1 MESGKTN
8 KGASPMRARP
18 AKVSSSSSK
27 GGATFKGRT
36 HSQEKKS
43 RSQDKSTNTHTKN
56 RSGARTS
63 RKEGSFDSYLANHRK
78 IAKDSFQRLIKQPV
92 SSLMTWA
99 VIGIALSLP
108 VGLSVLLA
116 NVQQLSSGWD
126 GSAQITLFLKMNVS
140 DKDASNLALGLSARD
155 TIDQAEFIS
164 RSSAL
169 DEFKIQSGFGE
180 VLEYLDDN
188 PLPHV
193 IVVKP
198 SKLLATVDQTESLQK
213 RLGRIKE
220 VEKAQLDLQWV
231 QRLHSM
237 TELIQ
242 RAVWALG
249 ALLALAVLLV
259 IGNTIRL
266 AIENRRDEIIVVK
279 LVGATDG
286 FVRRPFL
293 YTGLWYGLGGG
304 LIAFCLVQITLLW
317 MSTPIGDLARL
328 YYSSFS
334 LSGLGVESTLFLLS
348 TSMLLGWLGAWV
360 AVRRHL
366 GAIEPS

>member
-1 MESGKTN
+1 MEPGK
-8 KGASPMRARP
+8 KIRGASPSRARNT
-18 AKVSSSSSK
+18 VSK
-27 GGATFKGRT
+27 PKPI
-36 HSQEKKS
+36 QKDVNKS
-43 RSQDKSTNTHTKN
+43 DAG
-56 RSGARTS
+56 GARTTQ
-63 RKEGSFDSYLANHRK
+63 KQGSINSYLANHRK
-78 IAKDSFQRLIKQPV
+78 IAKESFVRLVRQPL

-140 DKDASNLALGLSARD
+140 DGDASNLALELSTRPSIA
-155 TIDQAEFIS
+155 QADFIS

-169 DEFKIQSGFGE
+169 DEFKTLSGFGE
-180 VLEYLDDN
+180 VLNYLDEN

-198 SKLLATVDQTESLQK
+198 AKTLATVKQTDALQK
-213 RLGRIKE
+213 DLSTIKL

-237 TELIQ
+237 TELIE
-242 RAVWALG
+242 RGVWALG
-249 ALLALAVLLV
+249 FLLALAVLLI

-266 AIENRRDEIIVVK
+266 AIENRRDEIVVVK

-304 LIAFCLVQITLLW
+304 LIALCLVQISLSWLDG
-317 MSTPIGDLARL
+317 PISELAML

-334 LSGLGVESTLFLLS
+334 LSGLGIESTLFLLGL
-348 TSMLLGWLGAWV
+348 SMLLGWSGAWV

-366 GAIEPS
+366 GDIEPS

>member
-1 MESGKTN
+1 MDPGKQSR
-8 KGASPMRARP
+8 GASPSRAASSLRKTPKPKP
-18 AKVSSSSSK
+18 AKQMD
-27 GGATFKGRT
+27 G
-36 HSQEKKS
+36 
-43 RSQDKSTNTHTKN
+43 
-56 RSGARTS
+56 SGARVS
-63 RKEGSFDSYLANHRK
+63 RRQGSFKSYLDNHRK
-78 IAKDSFQRLIKQPV
+78 IAKESFHRLIKHPL

-108 VGLSVLLA
+108 AGLSVLLT

-140 DKDASNLALGLSARD
+140 DDEAAKLALSLSTRA
-155 TIDQAEFIS
+155 TIAQADFIS

-169 DEFKIQSGFGE
+169 DEFKSLSGFGE
-180 VLEYLDDN
+180 VLNYLDEN

-198 SKLLATVDQTESLQK
+198 GKTLATVAQTDALQK
-213 RLGRIKE
+213 ELSTIRL

-237 TELIQ
+237 TELIE
-242 RAVWALG
+242 RGVWALG
-249 ALLALAVLLV
+249 LLLALAVLLV

-266 AIENRRDEIIVVK
+266 AIENRRDEIVVIK

-304 LIAFCLVQITLLW
+304 LIAFCLVQIALFW
-317 MSTPIGDLARL
+317 INGPISELAML

-334 LSGLGVESTLFLLS
+334 LSGLNVESTLFLLGV
-348 TSMLLGWLGAWV
+348 SMLLGWGGAWL

-366 GAIEPS
+366 GDIEPS

>member
-1 MESGKTN
+1 MMEPGKRG
-8 KGASPMRARP
+8 KGASPMRAQP
-18 AKVSSSSSK
+18 SKSSTSSHSR
-27 GGATFKGRT
+27 GGATLKGRA
-36 HSQEKKS
+36 SNREKNK
-43 RSQDKSTNTHTKN
+43 RKN
-56 RSGARTS
+56 NPKAEGTGAKTS
-63 RKEGSFDSYLANHRK
+63 RKEGSFDSYVANHRK
-78 IAKDSFQRLIKQPV
+78 IAKESLRRLMKQPV

-126 GSAQITLFLKMNVS
+126 GSAQITLFLKMDVS
-140 DKDASNLALGLSARD
+140 DKNASNLALELSARP
-155 TIDQAEFIS
+155 TIAQADFIS

-169 DEFKIQSGFGE
+169 DEFKTLSGFGE
-180 VLEYLDDN
+180 VLNYLDEN

-198 SKLLATVDQTESLQK
+198 AKSLATVQQTNDLQQ
-213 RLGRIKE
+213 RLSEIKL

-231 QRLHSM
+231 QRLHTM

-242 RAVWALG
+242 RGVWAL
-249 ALLALAVLLV
+249 AFLLALAVLLV

-266 AIENRRDEIIVVK
+266 AIENRRDEIVVVK

-304 LIAFCLVQITLLW
+304 LIAFCLVQITLFWLD
-317 MSTPIGDLARL
+317 SPISELARL

-334 LSGLGVESTLFLLS
+334 LSGLDLESTLFLLT
-348 TSMLLGWLGAWV
+348 TSMLLGWCGAWV

>member
-1 MESGKTN
+1 MEPGNKS
-8 KGASPMRARP
+8 KGASPMRAGQSRT
-18 AKVSSSSSK
+18 ASAASSK
-27 GGATFKGRT
+27 GGATLKTRSNMKGRVKLKPT
-36 HSQEKKS
+36 PKPEGM
-43 RSQDKSTNTHTKN
+43 
-56 RSGARTS
+56 GARTS
-63 RKEGSFDSYLANHRK
+63 RKQGSFESYIANHRK
-78 IAKDSFQRLIKQPV
+78 IAKESFRRLIKQPV

-126 GSAQITLFLKMNVS
+126 GSAQITLFLKMDVA
-140 DKDASNLALGLSARD
+140 DKDASNLALELSTRP
-155 TIDQAEFIS
+155 TIAQADFIS
-164 RSSAL
+164 RTTAL
-169 DEFKIQSGFGE
+169 DEFKSLSGFGE
-180 VLEYLDDN
+180 VLNYLDEN

-193 IVVKP
+193 IIVKP
-198 SKLLATVDQTESLQK
+198 AKTLATVEQTDLLQQQ
-213 RLGRIKE
+213 LSDIKQ

-231 QRLHSM
+231 QRLHTM

-242 RAVWALG
+242 RGVWAL
-249 ALLALAVLLV
+249 ALLLALAVLLV

-266 AIENRRDEIIVVK
+266 AIENRRDEIVVVK

-304 LIAFCLVQITLLW
+304 LIAFLLVQMTLFWLDA
-317 MSTPIGDLARL
+317 PISELAHL

-334 LSGLGVESTLFLLS
+334 LSGLNVESTLLLLS

>member
-1 MESGKTN
+1 MIMEPGKQTR
-8 KGASPMRARP
+8 GASPSRYT
-18 AKVSSSSSK
+18 AK
-27 GGATFKGRT
+27 A
-36 HSQEKKS
+36 KKMP
-43 RSQDKSTNTHTKN
+43 KSAKQADS
-56 RSGARTS
+56 SGARANH
-63 RKEGSFDSYLANHRK
+63 RQGSFSSYLANHRK
-78 IAKDSFQRLIKQPV
+78 ISKESFRRLIKHPL

-108 VGLSVLLA
+108 AGLSVLLA

-126 GSAQITLFLKMNVS
+126 GSAQITLFLKMNV
-140 DKDASNLALGLSARD
+140 KDEDAAKLALSLSTRP
-155 TIDQAEFIS
+155 TIAQADFIS

-169 DEFKIQSGFGE
+169 DEFKSLSGFGE
-180 VLEYLDDN
+180 VLNYLDEN

-198 SKLLATVDQTESLQK
+198 EKTMATVAQTNALQK
-213 RLGRIKE
+213 DLSTIRM

-242 RAVWALG
+242 RGVWAL
-249 ALLALAVLLV
+249 ALLLALAVLLV
-259 IGNTIRL
+259 IGNTVRL
-266 AIENRRDEIIVVK
+266 AIENRRDEIVVIK

-304 LIAFCLVQITLLW
+304 LIAFCLVQIALFW
-317 MSTPIGDLARL
+317 INGPISELALL

-334 LSGLGVESTLFLLS
+334 LSGLNVESTLFLLGI
-348 TSMLLGWLGAWV
+348 SMLLGWVGAWL

-366 GAIEPS
+366 GDIEPS

>member
-1 MESGKTN
+1 MEPGKQIR
-8 KGASPMRARP
+8 GASPSRAT
-18 AKVSSSSSK
+18 SSSK
-27 GGATFKGRT
+27 KMSKPKPVKQVDG
-36 HSQEKKS
+36 
-43 RSQDKSTNTHTKN
+43 
-56 RSGARTS
+56 SGARAS
-63 RKEGSFDSYLANHRK
+63 RRQGSFNSYLANHRK
-78 IAKDSFQRLIKQPV
+78 IAKESFRRLIKHPL

-108 VGLSVLLA
+108 AGLSVLLT

-140 DKDASNLALGLSARD
+140 DDDAAKLALSLSIRPNIA
-155 TIDQAEFIS
+155 QADFIS

-169 DEFKIQSGFGE
+169 DEFKSLSGFGE
-180 VLEYLDDN
+180 VLNYLDEN

-198 SKLLATVDQTESLQK
+198 EKTLATVAQTDALQK
-213 RLGRIKE
+213 ELSTIRL

-237 TELIQ
+237 TELIE
-242 RAVWALG
+242 RGVWAL
-249 ALLALAVLLV
+249 ALLLALAVLLV

-266 AIENRRDEIIVVK
+266 AIENRRDEIVVIK

-304 LIAFCLVQITLLW
+304 LIAFCLVQIALIW
-317 MSTPIGDLARL
+317 INGPISELASL

-334 LSGLGVESTLFLLS
+334 LSGLNVESTLFLLGV
-348 TSMLLGWLGAWV
+348 SMLLGWSGAWL

-366 GAIEPS
+366 GDIEPS

>member
-1 MESGKTN
+1 MEPGK
-8 KGASPMRARP
+8 KSRGASPSRP
-18 AKVSSSSSK
+18 QHAKKASSVK
-27 GGATFKGRT
+27 T
-36 HSQEKKS
+36 EPKKA
-43 RSQDKSTNTHTKN
+43 D
-56 RSGARTS
+56 GARAS
-63 RKEGSFDSYLANHRK
+63 RKQGSVDSYLANHRK
-78 IAKDSFQRLIKQPV
+78 IARESFRRLIKQPL

-108 VGLSVLLA
+108 TGLSVLLA

-140 DKDASNLALGLSARD
+140 DQDAAKLALELSSRS
-155 TIDQAEFIS
+155 TISQADFIS

-169 DEFKIQSGFGE
+169 DEFKSLSGFGE
-180 VLEYLDDN
+180 VLNYLDDN

-198 SKLLATVDQTESLQK
+198 AKTLATVDQTEALQQSLADIG
-213 RLGRIKE
+213 L

-237 TELIQ
+237 TELIE
-242 RAVWALG
+242 RGVWAL
-249 ALLALAVLLV
+249 ALLLALAVLLV

-266 AIENRRDEIIVVK
+266 AIENRRDEIVVVK

-304 LIAFCLVQITLLW
+304 LIAFCLVQLTLGWLNG
-317 MSTPIGDLARL
+317 PISELATL
-328 YYSSFS
+328 YYSAFR
-334 LSGLGVESTLFLLS
+334 LSGLDLESTLLLLGM
-348 TSMLLGWLGAWV
+348 SMLLGWVGAWL

-366 GAIEPS
+366 GDIEPT

>member
-1 MESGKTN
+1 MEPGKKS
-8 KGASPMRARP
+8 KGASPMRATP
-18 AKVSSSSSK
+18 PKAATAPSK
-27 GGATFKGRT
+27 GGATLKAKTSNKDR
-36 HSQEKKS
+36 KKPKES
-43 RSQDKSTNTHTKN
+43 PKSES
-56 RSGARTS
+56 SGARTS

-78 IAKDSFQRLIKQPV
+78 IAKESFRRLIKQPV

-126 GSAQITLFLKMNVS
+126 GSAQITLFLKMDVS
-140 DKDASNLALGLSARD
+140 DKDASNLALELSTRA
-155 TIDQAEFIS
+155 TVAQADFIS
-164 RSSAL
+164 RDSAL
-169 DEFKIQSGFGE
+169 DEFKTLSGFGE
-180 VLEYLDDN
+180 VLNYLDEN

-198 SKLLATVDQTESLQK
+198 AKNLATVEQTDSLQK
-213 RLGRIKE
+213 RLSDLKL

-242 RAVWALG
+242 RGVWAL
-249 ALLALAVLLV
+249 ALLLALAVLLV

-266 AIENRRDEIIVVK
+266 AIENRRDEIVVVK

-304 LIAFCLVQITLLW
+304 LIAFCLVQITLFWLN
-317 MSTPIGDLARL
+317 TPISELAQL

-334 LSGLGVESTLFLLS
+334 LSGLDLEATFFLLS
-348 TSMLLGWLGAWV
+348 MSMLLGWLGAWV

>member
-1 MESGKTN
+1 MEPGNRS
-8 KGASPMRARP
+8 KGASPMRATQPR
-18 AKVSSSSSK
+18 ATSASSK
-27 GGATFKGRT
+27 GGATLKHRSGT
-36 HSQEKKS
+36 KEKNKPKDN
-43 RSQDKSTNTHTKN
+43 QKPEG
-56 RSGARTS
+56 SGARTS
-63 RKEGSFDSYLANHRK
+63 RKQGSFDSYIANHRK
-78 IAKDSFQRLIKQPV
+78 IAKESLRRLFKQPV

-126 GSAQITLFLKMNVS
+126 GSAQITLFLKMDVS
-140 DKDASNLALGLSARD
+140 DKDASNLALELSTRP
-155 TIDQAEFIS
+155 TISRADFIS

-169 DEFKIQSGFGE
+169 DEFKTLSGFGE
-180 VLEYLDDN
+180 VLNYLDEN

-198 SKLLATVDQTESLQK
+198 SKTLATVEQTDLLQQ
-213 RLGRIKE
+213 RLSENKL

-242 RAVWALG
+242 RGVWAL
-249 ALLALAVLLV
+249 ALLLALAVLLV

-266 AIENRRDEIIVVK
+266 AIENRRDEIVVVK

-304 LIAFCLVQITLLW
+304 LIAFFLVQVTLFWLD
-317 MSTPIGDLARL
+317 SPISDLARL

-334 LSGLGVESTLFLLS
+334 LSGLNVESTLFLL
-348 TSMLLGWLGAWV
+348 TMSMLLGWVGAWV

>member
-1 MESGKTN
+1 MEPGNKS
-8 KGASPMRARP
+8 KGASPVRAGQSR
-18 AKVSSSSSK
+18 AVAALSSK
-27 GGATFKGRT
+27 GGATL
-36 HSQEKKS
+36 
-43 RSQDKSTNTHTKN
+43 KN
-56 RSGARTS
+56 RATIKEKNKPKDNQKTEASGARTS
-63 RKEGSFDSYLANHRK
+63 RKQGSFDSYIANHRK
-78 IAKDSFQRLIKQPV
+78 IAKESFRRLIKQPV

-126 GSAQITLFLKMNVS
+126 GSAQITLFLKMDVS
-140 DKDASNLALGLSARD
+140 DKDASNLALQLSARP
-155 TIDQAEFIS
+155 TIAQADFIS
-164 RSSAL
+164 RSTAL
-169 DEFKIQSGFGE
+169 DEFKTLSGFGE
-180 VLEYLDDN
+180 VLNYLDEN

-198 SKLLATVDQTESLQK
+198 AKTLATVEQTDSLQK
-213 RLGRIKE
+213 QLSEIRL

-242 RAVWALG
+242 RGVWAL
-249 ALLALAVLLV
+249 ALLLALAVLLV

-266 AIENRRDEIIVVK
+266 AIENRRDEIVVVK

-304 LIAFCLVQITLLW
+304 LIAFFLVQVTLFWLD
-317 MSTPIGDLARL
+317 SPISELARL

-334 LSGLGVESTLFLLS
+334 LSGLNVESTLFLLG

>member
-1 MESGKTN
+1 MEPGKQTR
-8 KGASPMRARP
+8 GASPGRVTAKKDPKP
-18 AKVSSSSSK
+18 AKQTEL
-27 GGATFKGRT
+27 GGARA
-36 HSQEKKS
+36 S
-43 RSQDKSTNTHTKN
+43 RRQ
-56 RSGARTS
+56 
-63 RKEGSFDSYLANHRK
+63 GSFNSYLANHRK
-78 IAKDSFQRLIKQPV
+78 IAKESFRRLIKHPL

-108 VGLSVLLA
+108 AGLSVLLA

-140 DKDASNLALGLSARD
+140 DEDASKLALSLSTRT
-155 TIDQAEFIS
+155 TIAQADFIS
-164 RSSAL
+164 RNSAL
-169 DEFKIQSGFGE
+169 DEFKSLSGFGE
-180 VLEYLDDN
+180 VLNYLDEN

-198 SKLLATVDQTESLQK
+198 EVSLATVAQTDALQK
-213 RLGRIKE
+213 ELSGIRI

-242 RAVWALG
+242 RGVWAL
-249 ALLALAVLLV
+249 ALLLAMAVLLV

-266 AIENRRDEIIVVK
+266 SIENRRDEIVVIK

-304 LIAFCLVQITLLW
+304 VIAFGLVQVALLW
-317 MSTPIGDLARL
+317 INGPISELAML

-334 LSGLGVESTLFLLS
+334 LSGLNLESTLFLLGV
-348 TSMLLGWLGAWV
+348 SMLLGWSGAWL

-366 GAIEPS
+366 GNIEPT